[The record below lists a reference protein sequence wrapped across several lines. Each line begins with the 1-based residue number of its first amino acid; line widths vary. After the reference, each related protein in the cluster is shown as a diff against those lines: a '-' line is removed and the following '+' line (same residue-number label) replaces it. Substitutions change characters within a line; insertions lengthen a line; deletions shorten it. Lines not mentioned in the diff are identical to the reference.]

1 MAAANGTYAT
11 RDQILG
17 ADDLGYEDITVPEWG
32 DIVVRIRELTGTERG
47 IFEKSISKVSSN
59 PDGTTNVELEAQNLR
74 VQLCALT
81 MVDGDNKRLF
91 ADHEVYKLG
100 DKSAKALQ
108 RVFDVSAK
116 LSGISDDS
124 VEDAVGESEAIPSDE
139 SPSPSA

>member
-11 RDQILG
+11 RDQILS
-17 ADDLGYEDITVPEWG
+17 ADDLGYEDLVVPEWDG
-32 DIVVRIRELTGTERG
+32 AMVRIRELTGTERG
-47 IFEKSISKVSSN
+47 VFEKSISKVSN
-59 PDGTTNVELEAQNLR
+59 NADGTTNVELEAQNLR

-81 MVDGDNKRLF
+81 MVDGEGKRLF
-91 ADHEVYKLG
+91 ADHEVHRLG
-100 DKSAKALQ
+100 EKSAKALQ

-116 LSGISDDS
+116 LSGSSDDS